1 MNNWINSIFT
11 SNNGSYL
18 LNIEFFKRK
27 IEIKKTLNKLV
38 SLNDLRIIVVAV
50 SYLLASQLAYWLI
63 FPNTGNYPIWPPSG
77 VALALIIL
85 LGYRIWPGILIGSL
99 VTYTIVF
106 ISHDI
111 VLNMNGVFAI
121 FCIGIANVAEALI
134 GYRLYNLFI
143 KGDNTAYE
151 KTSNTF
157 KFLAITLVIALIG
170 STVYTFFLY
179 SFLPSRQA
187 PGVESFLFNYLA
199 EITGLWLFTNL
210 ILSWVKGRT
219 HWKIT
224 RISIAETIFYTS
236 AIAFILYVMNGQNLS
251 IALERSFPFLIIPIL
266 LWVAFRSSIQAAT
279 TVVLAISLFS
289 IYITIHASGP
299 FVLDNPLSSQL
310 LLQLFIIVIAVTT
323 VILSASVYERTDAR
337 NKLEGFNENLEA
349 AVEKRTKELGEEIK
363 IRLETEKEIR
373 LTNDELRKTNEELD
387 NFVYKVSHDLRAP
400 ICSILGLVNIAKKDR
415 GKENMLA
422 CVNQIEKS
430 ANTQDNF
437 IKDIIELTKNARIK
451 PKRQKI
457 DFEKIV
463 DDTFDYLKYSM
474 NSIPAKPKLH
484 LQQKKPFYSD
494 TNRMKVIFNNIISN
508 SIKYSDPKNT
518 KIDIYIDVENGHAK
532 IDIGDNGTGIDKK
545 YQDDVFKMFF
555 RATDKNAGSGLGL
568 YIVKETVQ
576 KLKGNVSL
584 VSELDKG
591 TTLKMKL
598 PNMEP
603 EKLADSE

>member
-11 SNNGSYL
+11 GNNGIYL
-18 LNIEFFKRK
+18 RNIEFFKRK
-27 IEIKKTLNKLV
+27 IVRKKTLNKLV
-38 SLNDLRIIVVAV
+38 GINDLRIVVV
-50 SYLLASQLAYWLI
+50 SISYLLASQLAYWMI

-77 VALALIIL
+77 VSLALVIL

-99 VTYTIVF
+99 ITYTIVF
-106 ISHDI
+106 ITHDI
-111 VLNMNGVFAI
+111 VINTNGVFAI
-121 FCIGIANVAEALI
+121 FGISIANVTEALI
-134 GYRLYNLFI
+134 GYILYNLFI
-143 KGDNTAYE
+143 KGDNTVYK
-151 KTSNTF
+151 KTSKTF

-179 SFLPSRQA
+179 SFLPSQQV
-187 PGVESFLFNYLA
+187 PSIESFLFNYLA
-199 EITGLWLFTNL
+199 EITGLWLFANL
-210 ILSWVKGRT
+210 ILSLVKGRT

-236 AIAFILYVMNGQNLS
+236 AIAFILYLMNRQNLS
-251 IALERSFPFLIIPIL
+251 IALERSFPILIIPFL
-266 LWVAFRSSIQAAT
+266 LWVAFRSSIQVVT

-289 IYITIHASGP
+289 ISITIHASGP

-323 VILSASVYERTDAR
+323 VLLSASVYERTDAR

-349 AVEKRTKELGEEIK
+349 AVAKRTKELDKEIK

-415 GKENMLA
+415 GKENMLE

-463 DDTFDYLKYSM
+463 NDTFDYLKYSM

-484 LQQKKPFYSD
+484 LQQKKAFYSD

-518 KIDIYIDVENGHAK
+518 KIDIHIEVENGHAK
-532 IDIGDNGTGIDKK
+532 IDIGDNGAGIDKK
-545 YQDDVFKMFF
+545 YQDDVFQMFF

-584 VSELDKG
+584 VSEPNKG

-603 EKLADSE
+603 EKLAG